1 MPPVHYQPD
10 SFPPED
16 RLDWHRLMP
25 LIGPAAAA
33 VARYDSLLR
42 TVPNPR
48 ATLAALRVQEAV
60 SSSRIENIFTTV
72 TEVLE
77 MDAGLEPA
85 NPYAREDAREVLNCL
100 AAERRAAEMLTEQP
114 LSLRVIREAHARLL
128 AGDRGRGKS
137 PGEFRRTPVWIGGP
151 GSTPETATFVPAAA
165 EQVPDGMSAWE
176 RYIHADPP
184 DRLVQIAV
192 QHAEF
197 EAVHPF
203 LDGNGRLGRMLI
215 PLLMRQYGLIG
226 TPVFCVSRQIASRRI
241 FYYDGL
247 LGVSRDDDWT
257 GWCLYLLDTI
267 RAQAQEGA
275 ATIRTILELRA
286 EAESHVARRTRA
298 RYVATA
304 LDRLFAHPVF
314 RASEFAATEGIPS
327 RTARRMLSRLRDKG
341 VLEEAAPAK
350 GSRSAVLR
358 FPRLLEAVA
367 G

>member
-1 MPPVHYQPD
+1 
-10 SFPPED
+10 
-16 RLDWHRLMP
+16 
-25 LIGPAAAA
+25 
-33 VARYDSLLR
+33 
-42 TVPNPR
+42 
-48 ATLAALRVQEAV
+48 
-60 SSSRIENIFTTV
+60 
-72 TEVLE
+72 
-77 MDAGLEPA
+77 
-85 NPYAREDAREVLNCL
+85 
-100 AAERRAAEMLTEQP
+100 MLTEQP

-137 PGEFRRTPVWIGGP
+137 PGEFRHTPVWIGGP
-151 GSTPETATFVPAAA
+151 GSTPETATFVPAPA

-176 RYIHADPP
+176 RYVHADPP

-267 RAQAQEGA
+267 RAQGAGGRGHHPNDSGA
-275 ATIRTILELRA
+275 AR
-286 EAESHVARRTRA
+286 
-298 RYVATA
+298 
-304 LDRLFAHPVF
+304 
-314 RASEFAATEGIPS
+314 
-327 RTARRMLSRLRDKG
+327 
-341 VLEEAAPAK
+341 
-350 GSRSAVLR
+350 RSAVACGASHPGPVRRRGAGPSLR
-358 FPRLLEAVA
+358 APRLPDQRIRGHRGDPVPHRAQDALAAARQGSA
-367 G
+367 GKRPLPRREGARPCSGFPVCSRRWRGEGG